1 MLWCSQ
7 SWASVLPC
15 QLHKLCI
22 EIKLLQGSNLASL
35 PRTKESKR
43 SSHNTSFAPSLRTA
57 YLVWGKVSVPAWR
70 CFGAR

>member
-15 QLHKLCI
+15 QLHKPCI

-43 SSHNTSFAPSLRTA
+43 SSHNTSFEPSLRTA
-57 YLVWGKVSVPAWR
+57 YLVRGKVSVPAWR
-70 CFGAR
+70 YFGAR